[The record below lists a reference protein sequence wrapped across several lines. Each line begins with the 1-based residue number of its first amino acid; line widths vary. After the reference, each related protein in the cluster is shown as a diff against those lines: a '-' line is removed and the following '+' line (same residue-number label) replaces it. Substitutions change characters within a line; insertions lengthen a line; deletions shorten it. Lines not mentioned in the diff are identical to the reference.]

1 MIIEG
6 YPSDGRKSKT
16 FQVLMGDGHMK
27 ASGTQSH
34 DYRVLGLLGLVQ
46 QQCA

>member
-1 MIIEG
+1 
-6 YPSDGRKSKT
+6 
-16 FQVLMGDGHMK
+16 MGDGHMK
-27 ASGTQSH
+27 ARTTQPH